1 MCRNIH
7 TLHNFDPPATAEEI
21 RDAALQYVR
30 KVSGYTK
37 PPAVN
42 REAFDRALDA
52 VTRETTRLLSEL
64 VASSPARTR
73 EHEHAKAR
81 ERWERRQAAMRSEP
95 QHHHHAAP
103 TAARPARNQRGRQ
116 SSSTS

>member
-7 TLHNFDPPATAEEI
+7 TLHNFDPPATTEEI

-52 VTRETTRLLSEL
+52 VTKETARLLTEL
-64 VASSPARTR
+64 VASGTPRTR
-73 EHEHAKAR
+73 EHEAEKAR
-81 ERWERRQAAMRSEP
+81 QRWLRREAAMRAEP
-95 QHHHHAAP
+95 AP
-103 TAARPARNQRGRQ
+103 ASKP
-116 SSSTS
+116 

>member
-7 TLHNFDPPATAEEI
+7 TLHNFDPPATPEEI

-52 VTRETTRLLSEL
+52 VTRETARLLSEL
-64 VASSPARTR
+64 VASGPPHHR
-73 EHEHAKAR
+73 EVEAAKAR
-81 ERWERRQAAMRSEP
+81 ERWQKREAKMRGAEDG
-95 QHHHHAAP
+95 
-103 TAARPARNQRGRQ
+103 TA
-116 SSSTS
+116 T

>member
-7 TLHNFDPPATAEEI
+7 TLHNFDPPATPEEI

-52 VTRETTRLLSEL
+52 VTRETARLLQEL
-64 VASSPARTR
+64 VASGPPHRR
-73 EHEHAKAR
+73 EVEAAKAR
-81 ERWERRQAAMRSEP
+81 ERWQRREASMRGGSGN
-95 QHHHHAAP
+95 A
-103 TAARPARNQRGRQ
+103 G
-116 SSSTS
+116 